1 MDECSINNSVLSTAR
16 FMALICLARSS
27 LLARAVWY
35 CDKALLTSAP
45 ALSRVCRNESLASSC
60 WAFMIL
66 TRARLAPALKMG
78 CKSEAAALSN
88 NLPGLTMIDP
98 ALLVHPAAP
107 LRVMEG

>member
-1 MDECSINNSVLSTAR
+1 M
-16 FMALICLARSS
+16 
-27 LLARAVWY
+27 
-35 CDKALLTSAP
+35 
-45 ALSRVCRNESLASSC
+45 
-60 WAFMIL
+60 